1 MSCDSARLCGSKSTV
16 GRNRIQENLE
26 LSGVE
31 RTGEKQAKRVIYVNH
46 RRKMLFTEQ
55 GKA

>member
-1 MSCDSARLCGSKSTV
+1 MSCDSARLCGSESTV

-31 RTGEKQAKRVIYVNH
+31 RTGEKRGKRVIYVNH